1 MIAEKVGLRKRPD
14 RTQVGRPMPE
24 RDLTLREVLLWPTLG
39 TRTRWDPLDEAWP
52 VQPTVEGRVRPAP
65 CPVHIEIVIDPA
77 QARVLIELLRHIFA
91 GPPEAKD
98 PACVGQDRTLP
109 ATRAFDLTPREEE
122 TLKQMIEGKSNR
134 QIALELA
141 IATATVKCHV
151 SNILSKMGAESR
163 TEAVAI
169 ALQHQLLAG

>member
-1 MIAEKVGLRKRPD
+1 
-14 RTQVGRPMPE
+14 
-24 RDLTLREVLLWPTLG
+24 
-39 TRTRWDPLDEAWP
+39 
-52 VQPTVEGRVRPAP
+52 
-65 CPVHIEIVIDPA
+65 
-77 QARVLIELLRHIFA
+77 
-91 GPPEAKD
+91 
-98 PACVGQDRTLP
+98 
-109 ATRAFDLTPREEE
+109 
-122 TLKQMIEGKSNR
+122 MIEGKSNR